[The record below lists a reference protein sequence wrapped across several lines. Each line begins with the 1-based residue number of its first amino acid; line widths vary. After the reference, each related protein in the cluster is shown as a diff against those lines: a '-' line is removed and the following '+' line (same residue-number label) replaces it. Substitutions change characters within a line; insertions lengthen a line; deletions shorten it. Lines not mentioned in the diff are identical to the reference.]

1 MKNVL
6 VVTDSKGKSL
16 VFSTDVLRAYSL
28 DESIKLTKQIA
39 RVHPWEDALDKLFS
53 AHIGTNTSVG
63 IAQVKIGT
71 VRELI
76 AKECYNPNPDDKKL
90 SKANIMKTSKA
101 YLYAYAVQPRH
112 SIRFGAARIR
122 QIIDH
127 WAHEID
133 LSSRPEIVGTLY
145 SWKLGTPH
153 PDPGTNDRGTQIA
166 REFYPLAKNILK

>member
-1 MKNVL
+1 MEIVL
-6 VVTDSKGKSL
+6 VVTDSNGKNL
-16 VFSTDVLRAYSL
+16 VFIADTLKAYSL
-28 DESIKLTKQIA
+28 DESVKLAKQ
-39 RVHPWEDALDKLFS
+39 DKLFS
-53 AHIGTNTSVG
+53 AYIGINTSVG
-63 IAQVKIGT
+63 ISQVKIGT

-76 AKECYNPNPDDKKL
+76 AKKYYNPNPDDKKL
-90 SKANIMKTSKA
+90 SKTNIMKTSKA

-133 LSSRPEIVGTLY
+133 LSSRPEIIGTLY

-153 PDPGTNDRGTQIA
+153 PDPGTNDRGAQIA
-166 REFYPLAKNILK
+166 REFYPLAKNILN